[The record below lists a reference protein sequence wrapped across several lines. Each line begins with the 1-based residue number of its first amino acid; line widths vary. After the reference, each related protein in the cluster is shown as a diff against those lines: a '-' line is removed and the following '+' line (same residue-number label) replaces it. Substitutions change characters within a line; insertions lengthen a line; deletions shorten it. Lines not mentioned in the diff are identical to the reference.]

1 LRLTPFA
8 IAALQP
14 ALQALFFYLRHVHFK
29 HTIFI
34 RYSYPISRNRK
45 RKSNGTLET
54 TYKPLLPILLIS
66 LYELKFFLRI
76 LTYSHNILI
85 FINEVSVRHLKLLKM
100 LEVEDV
106 AHQRSIVFL
115 KNMDAHWI
123 STRLM
128 VVYPPMSLRIY
139 CPYFPS
145 FNLSMRWR
153 PEMLPFRVNAR
164 MVKIIPASPCFVF
177 YQDIK

>member
-1 LRLTPFA
+1 D
-8 IAALQP
+8 
-14 ALQALFFYLRHVHFK
+14 
-29 HTIFI
+29 
-34 RYSYPISRNRK
+34 
-45 RKSNGTLET
+45 
-54 TYKPLLPILLIS
+54 
-66 LYELKFFLRI
+66 
-76 LTYSHNILI
+76 ILI

-106 AHQRSIVFL
+106 AYQRSIAFL
-115 KNMDAHWI
+115 KNMVAHWI

-128 VVYPPMSLRIY
+128 VVYPPMSLRIC

-153 PEMLPFRVNAR
+153 PEMLLFRVSAR

-177 YQDIK
+177 NQGIE